1 MCELMSDSHMTCVCA
16 CSGTLSSPEAAV
28 SVSGWETV
36 REDLPSTEEV
46 RLHLTMHSHH

>member
-1 MCELMSDSHMTCVCA
+1 MCALISAFSHDICA

-36 REDLPSTEEV
+36 REDLPSMEEV
-46 RLHLTMHSHH
+46 RLHLTSHDHR